1 MEGRGED
8 KVKQKTDRMEERG
21 EDRAKQDRKNGREGR
36 GSSDKNFLKKV
47 WTREQKIK
55 RHKKT

>member
-1 MEGRGED
+1 MEERGED
-8 KVKQKTDRMEERG
+8 KVKQKTDRMDERG
-21 EDRAKQDRKNGREGR
+21 EDQAIKKQKQ
-36 GSSDKNFLKKV
+36 KKQV